1 ERLAAETNCWLYI
14 GAQHP
19 SARGPFMHFA
29 SERLRREGPSA
40 LDELHSNADRLFTSL
55 ISARRQETAELSIQV
70 QKLQEEKA
78 ALEREKAEWQR
89 REQERQDTQ
98 GETSS

>member
-1 ERLAAETNCWLYI
+1 LSAESNCWLYM

-19 SARGPFMHFA
+19 SARGPFIHFA

-40 LDELHSNADRLFTSL
+40 LDELHGTADRLFTSL
-55 ISARRQETAELSIQV
+55 LSARRQEAAELSNEV

-78 ALEREKAEWQR
+78 
-89 REQERQDTQ
+89 
-98 GETSS
+98 